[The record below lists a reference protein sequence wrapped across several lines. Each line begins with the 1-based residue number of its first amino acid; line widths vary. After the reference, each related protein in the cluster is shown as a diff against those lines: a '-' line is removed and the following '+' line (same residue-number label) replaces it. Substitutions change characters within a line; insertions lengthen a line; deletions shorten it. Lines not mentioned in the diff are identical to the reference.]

1 MEKMS
6 ICLWFH
12 HEAEEAARFYTGIFK
27 NSEITDITRNTER
40 SPVGT
45 EGSVLTVSFTIND
58 QVFLGLNGGS
68 TYQFNPAMSI
78 VVTCQTQ
85 KEVDCYYEKLQEGG
99 GQEMAC
105 GWVTDRYGVSWQ
117 VVPEILPRL
126 LAGEDRK
133 RADRVMRVMMQ
144 MKKLVIVEVERP

>member
-1 MEKMS
+1 MS

-12 HEAEEAARFYTGIFK
+12 HEAEEAARFYTRIFK
-27 NSEITDITRNTER
+27 KSEITEITRNTES
-40 SPVGT
+40 SPVGE
-45 EGSVLTVSFTIND
+45 EGSVLTVSFILNG

-68 TYQFNPAMSI
+68 TYQFTPAMSI
-78 VVTCQTQ
+78 VVTCKTQ
-85 KEVDCYYEKLQEGG
+85 KEVNYYYEKLQEGG

-126 LAGEDRK
+126 LAGEDRE

-144 MKKLVIVEVERP
+144 MKKLVIADVEQA